1 MATEPATRS
10 QPLPG
15 SAEWKHLHCSFC
27 GKDADHVR
35 FLTAGVSGGMI
46 CDVCCLK
53 AFFIFL
59 KAHVTSA
66 LGFAAS

>member
-1 MATEPATRS
+1 MATEPAM
-10 QPLPG
+10 QPQPVRG
-15 SAEWKHLHCSFC
+15 TADWKRLHCSFC
-27 GKDADHVR
+27 GKGADHVR

-59 KAHVTSA
+59 KAHITTVF
-66 LGFAAS
+66 GVAAS